1 SDSWVETSASDPLLI
16 MPTSGTT
23 AKPKP
28 VVHLHGGYQTWNYWT
43 AKWIYGLEPNDIIFN
58 TSDIGWIVGQSYIVF
73 GPLLAG
79 ATVIIY
85 DGTPDYP
92 HNGIWWET
100 IAKNRASLF
109 WTSPTGLRMLRR
121 FGTDVAHQHDL
132 SSVKRVVVAGEV
144 LNPEVWRWASLDV
157 FEGEVPVIDHM
168 WQTETTGALFGYP
181 YGLGGKQVMK
191 YIKPGSAGLPV
202 PGVVPVVYDETGL
215 GEVPRGQKGVLYLRK
230 PFPGLTPTLW
240 DSFERYVQSYWEMRV
255 KGLYC
260 TGDAAMIDQDG
271 YIWFS
276 GRADEIIKIS
286 GHRVGTVEVESSLL
300 SHPSVVEAGVC
311 GV

>member
-1 SDSWVETSASDPLLI
+1 
-16 MPTSGTT
+16 
-23 AKPKP
+23 
-28 VVHLHGGYQTWNYWT
+28 
-43 AKWIYGLEPNDIIFN
+43 
-58 TSDIGWIVGQSYIVF
+58 
-73 GPLLAG
+73 
-79 ATVIIY
+79 
-85 DGTPDYP
+85 
-92 HNGIWWET
+92 
-100 IAKNRASLF
+100 
-109 WTSPTGLRMLRR
+109 
-121 FGTDVAHQHDL
+121 
-132 SSVKRVVVAGEV
+132 
-144 LNPEVWRWASLDV
+144 
-157 FEGEVPVIDHM
+157 
-168 WQTETTGALFGYP
+168 
-181 YGLGGKQVMK
+181 MK

-240 DSFERYVQSYWEMRV
+240 DSFERYVQSYRETRV

-311 GV
+311 GVPDELRGEVVVAFVVLKPGYRPGESLKRELIEHVRNSLGPLIVFRDLWFVNMLPKTRSGKIMRRVMRRLWLGQDVGDLSTLEEEASVEEVKEAVSKMRQVS